1 VRAAAPIVV
10 SVSVMT
16 LAIVLLPRPAGA
28 QSNVEGELN
37 RGKAALQPKNYD
49 PKTRETC

>member
-1 VRAAAPIVV
+1 MRAAARIVV

-16 LAIVLLPRPAGA
+16 VAIVLLPRPAGA
-28 QSNVEGELN
+28 QSNVEGELS

-49 PKTRETC
+49 PKTWETC